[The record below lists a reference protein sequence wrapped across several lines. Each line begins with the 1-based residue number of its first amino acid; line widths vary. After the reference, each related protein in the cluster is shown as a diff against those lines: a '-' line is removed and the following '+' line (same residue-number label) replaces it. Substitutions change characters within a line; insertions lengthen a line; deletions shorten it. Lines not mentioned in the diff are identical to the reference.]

1 MILSIL
7 IKNRDFL
14 TTELWK
20 KKEEMK
26 LLKELI
32 EEQARYDLLT
42 DIAAGVLVMLI
53 GFFVVNILVD
63 KYKKKDDYF

>member
-1 MILSIL
+1 
-7 IKNRDFL
+7 
-14 TTELWK
+14 
-20 KKEEMK
+20 
-26 LLKELI
+26 LKELI

>member
-1 MILSIL
+1 MGLHEE
-7 IKNRDFL
+7 
-14 TTELWK
+14 ELY
-20 KKEEMK
+20 
-26 LLKELI
+26 LKELI
-32 EEQARYDLLT
+32 EEQARYNLLT